1 MSKEN
6 EVEIEVV
13 IEEEPKKR
21 RAGRRSIA
29 EINAIR
35 EPLGFKKQVKFDDKP
50 RDRPNV
56 MLRKKKELRTRE
68 ILAQMLSRKSRAVVN
83 KIIDKALDDED
94 SDQMA
99 CLKIIADRVVPVDYF
114 TKDKSNARNGI
125 NIQIV
130 GVGGETI
137 QVMGSDSGIPLEND
151 STLIEGELVDE

>member
-1 MSKEN
+1 MTK
-6 EVEIEVV
+6 EVEVEVV
-13 IEEEPKKR
+13 EVEKPKKR
-21 RAGRRSIA
+21 RGRRTIA

-35 EPLGFKKQVKFDDKP
+35 EPLGFKPIEPYKDERQ
-50 RDRPNV
+50 RPNV
-56 MLRKKKELRTRE
+56 QLRKKKELRTRE

-137 QVMGSDSGIPLEND
+137 QVMGSDSGVPLDND